1 MNARKSPAFSFLT
14 DTISLYFEKRV
25 SRSAA
30 ELAFFSTLTFFP
42 LLICVHALA
51 DLLHINEAPFWAIL
65 SNLIPKSS
73 LSVLTD
79 YFQYISGNRSTALLI
94 GGLIL
99 LFTSSSAAFRSL
111 LRITGDIYGKPLFS
125 GIRHLI
131 VSFLAPI
138 FLLVILYVS
147 ILLLL
152 TGDWFTSFLIND
164 LSLSIGIL
172 SIWYWF
178 RFLLL
183 FALFFVILL
192 LYYHFPVL
200 RKKKR
205 RRPPVIWGTLFASV
219 VLVALSI
226 IFSWF
231 IELSSRY
238 QLVYGSLAA
247 IIILMV
253 WLYLCGQVII
263 LGSVIN
269 FVREKYW
276 KPHRLSG

>member
-1 MNARKSPAFSFLT
+1 MKSPALSFLA
-14 DTISLYFEKRV
+14 DTVSLYFEKRV
-25 SRSAA
+25 SQSAA

-42 LLICVHALA
+42 LLICAHALA
-51 DLLHINEAPFWAIL
+51 DLLHVNEAPFWAII
-65 SNLIPKSS
+65 SNVIPKSS

-79 YFQYISGNRSTALLI
+79 YFQYISGNQSTALLI

-111 LRITGDIYGKPLFS
+111 LRIMGDLYGKPLFS
-125 GIRHLI
+125 GLRHFIL
-131 VSFLAPI
+131 SFLAPI
-138 FLLVILYVS
+138 FLLVFLHVS
-147 ILLLL
+147 VALLL
-152 TGDWFTSFLIND
+152 TGEWFTSFLIND

-183 FALFFVILL
+183 FALFFIALF
-192 LYYHFPVL
+192 LYYRIPVR
-200 RKKKR
+200 RKKKH

-219 VLVALSI
+219 VLVGLSI

-263 LGSVIN
+263 LGNVIN

-276 KPHRLSG
+276 KARRLSG